1 MTQKEFYDTIQI
13 TDNKQIVVKSVTD
26 NGTENKALNQKGFFD
41 KATFVNGALK
51 IVKR

>member
-1 MTQKEFYDTIQI
+1 MTQKEFYSTIQI
-13 TDNKQIVVKSVTD
+13 TDNKEIVVKSVAN

-51 IVKR
+51 ITKI